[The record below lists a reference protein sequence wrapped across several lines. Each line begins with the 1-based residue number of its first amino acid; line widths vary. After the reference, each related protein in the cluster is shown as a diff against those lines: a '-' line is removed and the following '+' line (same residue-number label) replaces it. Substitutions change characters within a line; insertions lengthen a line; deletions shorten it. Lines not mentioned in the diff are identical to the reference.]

1 MGEHEV
7 GGEMM
12 GHAEHGML
20 APMRM
25 LPVMELLTPVKLNW
39 VRKVCSQ
46 CSHRRGIACMWSYWR
61 KTLRWRWKLVRTCA
75 GTSGSSEV

>member
-12 GHAEHGML
+12 EHAEHGVL

-25 LPVMELLTPVKLNW
+25 LPVMESLTMRLKW
-39 VRKVCSQ
+39 ARRVCSQ
-46 CSHRRGIACMWSYWR
+46 CSHRRGIACM
-61 KTLRWRWKLVRTCA
+61 
-75 GTSGSSEV
+75 